1 MTLLEFAA
9 FPLPASTIGTRGFLS
24 EGLLATGSV
33 CFEWFGVCVGG
44 VGGFFMGRVS
54 LTGLF
59 LRALRVRALLS
70 SKNQERLKVGEKAKN
85 FVFGLMIPS

>member
-1 MTLLEFAA
+1 
-9 FPLPASTIGTRGFLS
+9 
-24 EGLLATGSV
+24 
-33 CFEWFGVCVGG
+33 
-44 VGGFFMGRVS
+44 MGRVS